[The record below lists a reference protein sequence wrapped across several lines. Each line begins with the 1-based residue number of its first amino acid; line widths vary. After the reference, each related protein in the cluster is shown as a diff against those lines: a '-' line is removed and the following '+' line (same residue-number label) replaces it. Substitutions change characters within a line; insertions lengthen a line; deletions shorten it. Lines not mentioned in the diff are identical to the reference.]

1 MEDLLGKRFNGSTLE
16 ETLGV
21 KSGKTGE
28 KKMETEKE
36 IDHSPTQTA
45 EILLPPSPFRDLI
58 AVSFKPYLDIYID
71 SIDRNLNELVE
82 KFLQMSKPAIGF
94 GFLGILR

>member
-1 MEDLLGKRFNGSTLE
+1 MSKRRTEIDVKLLLYAINKTYQFQDLLGKRFNGSTLE

-28 KKMETEKE
+28 KKMKTEKE

-45 EILLPPSPFRDLI
+45 GILLPPSPF
-58 AVSFKPYLDIYID
+58 
-71 SIDRNLNELVE
+71 
-82 KFLQMSKPAIGF
+82 GT
-94 GFLGILR
+94 